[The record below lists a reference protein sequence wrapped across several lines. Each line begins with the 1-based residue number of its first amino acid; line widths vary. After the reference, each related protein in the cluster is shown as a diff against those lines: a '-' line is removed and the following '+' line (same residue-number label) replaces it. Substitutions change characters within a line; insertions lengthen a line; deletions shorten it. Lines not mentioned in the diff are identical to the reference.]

1 MKIRKDR
8 PEKRIVVR
16 VPRSIQKLSTWFL
29 IKRAFSI
36 WLDKI
41 SVKKESFSKPDN
53 GMPNMYNWENVDTFA
68 IVVDNKVVD
77 IMRAQTNLSKMLQ
90 SQPKFVKIEEDMPSV
105 GWDFVDGK
113 FIDSSI
119 NLDFNPENFKLG
131 DTK

>member
-119 NLDFNPENFKLG
+119 NLDIKPENFKLG